1 MQKREEEMHL
11 KKTLRA
17 ITAAVASLMA
27 LGAPAAAQSVEDFY
41 RGKQV
46 KFIISSATGGDY
58 DQWSRLIA
66 RYLGKYIPGNPTII
80 PQNMPGGGQIIATNH
95 LFTAAAQDGTVI
107 GMIGRNL
114 PNHALTKKEGV
125 RFDPVKFNWLGSPEL
140 TNRVCVAIEG
150 APVQK
155 AQDLMQHEL
164 LVGGAGAGTAVSN
177 TPVLLS
183 RLIGM
188 KFKLVEGYGNSQAV
202 LLAMERGEVQGICQS
217 LSSLR
222 GSRPEWFQS
231 GKLKVLFNTE
241 RQPVPGLNAPSV
253 FDFVKNE
260 DQRRV
265 LALYT
270 SSVELGRPIVAP
282 PGVPKERV
290 DALRKAL
297 ADTLKDPVLL
307 DEARKQGMEM
317 TFVPGPELEKL
328 VIDLMSTPADIVE
341 KMRELTK

>member
-1 MQKREEEMHL
+1 MRLRITL
-11 KKTLRA
+11 KT
-17 ITAAVASLMA
+17 AVA
-27 LGAPAAAQSVEDFY
+27 AASMLAAFWSPVAANPVEEFY

-46 KFIISSATGGDY
+46 RFIISSATGGDY

-114 PNHALTKKEGV
+114 PNDALVKKEGV

-140 TNRVCVAIEG
+140 TNRVCVAIDG

-155 AQDLMQHEL
+155 AQDLFQHEL

-177 TPVLLS
+177 TPTLLS
-183 RLIGM
+183 RLLGM
-188 KFKLVEGYGNSQAV
+188 KFKLVEGYGNSQAI
-202 LLAMERGEVQGICQS
+202 LLAIERGEVQGICQS

-222 GSRPEWFQS
+222 GSRPDWFES
-231 GKLKVLFNTE
+231 GKLEVLFNTE
-241 RQPVPGLNAPSV
+241 RQPVPDLNAPSV
-253 FDFVKNE
+253 FEFVKSE
-260 DQRRV
+260 EHRKI

-270 SSVELGRPIVAP
+270 SSVEFGRPIVAP
-282 PGVPKERV
+282 PNVPKERV
-290 DALRKAL
+290 EALRKAL
-297 ADTLKDPVLL
+297 ADTLKDPELL
-307 DEARKQGMEM
+307 DEAKKQGMEM
-317 TFVPGPELEKL
+317 TYVSGQELEKL
-328 VIDLMSTPADIVE
+328 IADLMSTPAELVE
-341 KMRELTK
+341 KMREMTK

>member
-1 MQKREEEMHL
+1 MHL
-11 KKTLRA
+11 RIAPK
-17 ITAAVASLMA
+17 AAL
-27 LGAPAAAQSVEDFY
+27 AAALMLTAFWSPVAANPIEEFY

-46 KFIISSATGGDY
+46 RFIISSATGGDY

-95 LFTAAAQDGTVI
+95 LFNVADKDGSVI

-114 PNHALTKKEGV
+114 PNDALIKKEGV

-140 TNRVCVAIEG
+140 TNRVCAAIEG

-155 AQDLMQHEL
+155 AQDLFQHEL

-183 RLIGM
+183 RLLGM

-222 GSRPEWFQS
+222 GSRPDWFQS

-241 RQPVPGLNAPSV
+241 RNPVPELNAPSV
-253 FDFVKNE
+253 FEFVKNE
-260 DQRRV
+260 EQRRV

-282 PGVPKERV
+282 PGVPKDRV
-290 DALRKAL
+290 EALRMAL
-297 ADTLKDPVLL
+297 ADTLKDPDLL
-307 DEARKQGMEM
+307 DEAKKQGMEM
-317 TFVPGPELEKL
+317 TYVSGPELEKL
-328 VIDLMSTPADIVE
+328 VTDLMNTPPDIVE

>member
-1 MQKREEEMHL
+1 MF
-11 KKTLRA
+11 KTV
-17 ITAAVASLMA
+17 AALVGLSVLSAPA
-27 LGAPAAAQSVEDFY
+27 LGQSVEEFY

-46 KFIISSATGGDY
+46 RFIISSATGGDY

-66 RYLGKYIPGNPTII
+66 RYLGKYIPGNPAIV

-95 LFTAAAQDGTVI
+95 LFNIADKDGSVI

-114 PNHALTKKEGV
+114 PNDALIKKEGV

-140 TNRVCVAIEG
+140 TNRVCVAFEG

-155 AQDLMQHEL
+155 AQDLFQHEL

-177 TPVLLS
+177 TPVLLA
-183 RLIGM
+183 RLLGM

-222 GSRPEWFQS
+222 GSRPDWFQS

-241 RQPVPGLNAPSV
+241 RSPVPDLNAPSV
-253 FDFVKNE
+253 FEYVKNE
-260 DQRRV
+260 EQRRV

-282 PGVPKERV
+282 PGVPKDRV
-290 DALRKAL
+290 EALRKAL
-297 ADTLKDPVLL
+297 GDTLKDPDLL
-307 DEARKQGMEM
+307 EEAKKQGMEM
-317 TFVPGPELEKL
+317 TYVSGQELEKL
-328 VIDLMSTPADIVE
+328 ITDLMNTPPDIVE

>member
-1 MQKREEEMHL
+1 L
-11 KKTLRA
+11 KKTLAA
-17 ITAAVASLMA
+17 IGVAISIIGNATPVLA
-27 LGAPAAAQSVEDFY
+27 DPVEDFY

-46 KFIISSATGGDY
+46 RFIIASATGGDY

-66 RYLGKYIPGNPTII
+66 RHLGKYVPGNPTIV

-95 LFTAAAQDGTVI
+95 LFNAAAQDGSVI

-114 PNHALTKKEGV
+114 PNDALLKKEGV
-125 RFDPVKFNWLGSPEL
+125 RFDPIKFNWLGSPEL

-155 AQDLMQHEL
+155 AQDLFQREL
-164 LVGGAGAGTAVSN
+164 LVGGAGAGTAVST
-177 TPVLLS
+177 TPTLLAQ
-183 RLIGM
+183 LLGM
-188 KFKLVEGYGNSQAV
+188 KFKLVEGYGSSQAV
-202 LLAMERGEVQGICQS
+202 LLAIERGEVQGICQS

-222 GSRPEWFQS
+222 GSRPDWFAS

-253 FDFVKNE
+253 FDFVKNDE
-260 DQRRV
+260 QRKV
-265 LALYT
+265 LSLYT
-270 SSVELGRPIVAP
+270 SSVELGRPILAP

-290 DALRKAL
+290 QALRKAL
-297 ADTLKDPVLL
+297 EETLKDPELL
-307 DEARKQGMEM
+307 EEAKKQGMEM
-317 TFVPGPELEKL
+317 TYVSGPEIETL
-328 VIDLMSTPADIVE
+328 IADLMSTPSDIVD